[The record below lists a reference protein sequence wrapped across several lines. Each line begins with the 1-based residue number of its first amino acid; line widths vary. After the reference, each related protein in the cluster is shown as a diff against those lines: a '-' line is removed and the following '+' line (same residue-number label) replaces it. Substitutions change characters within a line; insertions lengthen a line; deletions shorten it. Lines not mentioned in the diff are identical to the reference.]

1 MATFAPQFDMFKI
14 INRLSSFGQFLFWA
28 ILLFSTFPLFCKEL
42 CEKNNLN
49 DTINI
54 LNIIGISLF
63 FCIELINEFILLPQA
78 DNKRRDDF
86 IDNSF
91 GSKFSTNNSVG
102 YYDND
107 EINKGLY
114 KASVN
119 LFENCFFTYSLVK
132 IATISKIIMPTIM
145 LLLTIVLAFYG
156 FKQVPIAL
164 TVLQAIFSANILGLL
179 IKHFILLNKLSTIQD
194 TWILLFQNSDLKT
207 DTHKYQTHIYK
218 YWLQYETLHSKINAG
233 ISDKI
238 FTKNN
243 VLLTDEWN
251 KLKLKYNI
259 N

>member
-1 MATFAPQFDMFKI
+1 MATFAPQFDLFKI

-28 ILLFSTFPLFCKEL
+28 ILCFSTIPLFCKDF
-42 CEKNNLN
+42 CDKNNLN

-91 GSKFSTNNSVG
+91 GSKFSTNNSIG

-132 IATISKIIMPTIM
+132 ITTVSKIIMPTIM

-179 IKHFILLNKLSTIQD
+179 IKHFILLNRLSSIQD

-207 DTHKYQTHIYK
+207 DTQKYQTHIYK

-233 ISDKI
+233 IPDKT

-243 VLLTDEWN
+243 VSLTEEWK

-259 N
+259 V